1 MKKIIYTP
9 GKNIKPP
16 EAEHKQQLLRCL
28 LHAVGRLDAGVAREI
43 DAMDVFTLI
52 PWNHMFYSEYRDINN
67 DIPWVDRLLAIDT
80 PDSADISGARPLAY
94 RVAKFMYLLGDIMPW
109 LIPLIPDKRV
119 KISIRDTE
127 RYFANRDNIACRIRE
142 SLKSRLREAHNNN
155 DRILLIGHSMGS
167 VIAYDALW
175 ELDHLEG
182 IHQCVDCFL
191 TIGSPL
197 GMNYVQRRLINHENH
212 HPDPYPGN
220 IHKWINVSARG
231 DLVALDPAIAND
243 FDDMV
248 KKHYIDS
255 IEDRAKGVYN
265 FYRDEKGLNVH
276 KSYGYLA
283 NPVVARIIVDWW
295 KSA

>member
-1 MKKIIYTP
+1 
-9 GKNIKPP
+9 
-16 EAEHKQQLLRCL
+16 
-28 LHAVGRLDAGVAREI
+28 
-43 DAMDVFTLI
+43 
-52 PWNHMFYSEYRDINN
+52 
-67 DIPWVDRLLAIDT
+67 
-80 PDSADISGARPLAY
+80 
-94 RVAKFMYLLGDIMPW
+94 
-109 LIPLIPDKRV
+109 
-119 KISIRDTE
+119 
-127 RYFANRDNIACRIRE
+127 
-142 SLKSRLREAHNNN
+142 
-155 DRILLIGHSMGS
+155 MGS
-167 VIAYDALW
+167 IIAYDSLW

-197 GMNYVQRRLINHENH
+197 GMHYVQRRFINHENH

-220 IHKWINVSARG
+220 IRKWINVSARG

-248 KKHYIDS
+248 KKHYIES

-283 NPVVARIIVDWW
+283 NPVVARIIIDWW